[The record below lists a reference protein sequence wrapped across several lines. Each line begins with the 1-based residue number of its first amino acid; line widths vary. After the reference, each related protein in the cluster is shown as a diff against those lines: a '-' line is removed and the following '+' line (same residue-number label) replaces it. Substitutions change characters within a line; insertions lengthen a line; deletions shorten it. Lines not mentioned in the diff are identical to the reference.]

1 MKKTLSDWSVK
12 KMSETKT
19 IKVYSWADLCDYEQ
33 LLLEKWRI
41 TQEMRQ
47 ETLVNDNSVTHKL
60 KIKYLNVV
68 SETIKELGIEVTKKE
83 VSENLAKELGFK
95 EG

>member
-1 MKKTLSDWSVK
+1 MA
-12 KMSETKT
+12 ENKT

-41 TQEMRQ
+41 TQEMKQ
-47 ETLVNDNSVTHKL
+47 ESFVGDISVTHKL

-68 SETIKELGIEVTKKE
+68 SETIKELGTE
-83 VSENLAKELGFK
+83 VSDNLAKKLGFRD
-95 EG
+95 GVD

>member
-1 MKKTLSDWSVK
+1 MV
-12 KMSETKT
+12 ENKT
-19 IKVYSWADLCDYEQ
+19 IKMYSWTDLCDYEQ

-47 ETLVNDNSVTHKL
+47 ENLINDNSVTHKL

-68 SETIKELGIEVTKKE
+68 SETIKELGTEVTEKE
-83 VSENLAKELGFK
+83 VSENLANKLGFRRGK
-95 EG
+95 DGRR